1 MEIDMTT
8 GMLKPAGEE
17 VKPVVKP
24 ETKSE
29 PVVEIKKEEVKP
41 VAEEKKEETKTE
53 EKVEEPVAEVTV
65 EEPKTEEKVEE
76 PVAEVTVEEPKTEE
90 KVEEPVAEVK
100 EEPVVEKTVENV
112 KDEISGKIK
121 MFGIWEMDD
130 LVVDDPGLKD
140 YISLRPVIVPR
151 SGGRHGNKQFYKSKI
166 SLVERLM
173 NHLFVSGHRGK
184 KHLLSSGNQTGNVS
198 ANWKTMKE
206 TLTLL
211 EKYTKKNPLQV
222 LITAVENAALREEV
236 TSFQVGGIMAR
247 KAVITSPQRRIDLAM
262 RIISQTVKRKAHSNP
277 KSLGVCLADELM
289 ACYNNDGSK
298 SVIIK
303 DKERIEREAT
313 GAR

>member
-53 EKVEEPVAEVTV
+53 EKVEEPVAEVKV
-65 EEPKTEEKVEE
+65 EEPKTEVKEE
-76 PVAEVTVEEPKTEE
+76 VK
-90 KVEEPVAEVK
+90 EEPVAEVK
-100 EEPVVEKTVENV
+100 EEPVVEKAVENV

>member
-1 MEIDMTT
+1 MTEQKMEIDMTT
-8 GMLKPAGEE
+8 GMLKPTGNEIKPEQVVE
-17 VKPVVKP
+17 VKK
-24 ETKSE
+24 E
-29 PVVEIKKEEVKP
+29 VVE
-41 VAEEKKEETKTE
+41 T
-53 EKVEEPVAEVTV
+53 
-65 EEPKTEEKVEE
+65 
-76 PVAEVTVEEPKTEE
+76 
-90 KVEEPVAEVK
+90 K
-100 EEPVVEKTVENV
+100 EEPVVEEV
-112 KDEISGKIK
+112 KKEEVKQEEAKPEIKEEAKPEIKEEAKPEIKEEAKPEIKEEAKPEISGKIK
-121 MFGIWEMDD
+121 MFGIWEMDN

-140 YISLRPVIVPR
+140 YISVKPVIVPR
-151 SGGRHGNKQFYKSKI
+151 SGGRHGNRQFYKSKI

-198 ANWKTMKE
+198 ANWKTIKE

-211 EKYTKKNPLQV
+211 EKYAKKNPLQV

-247 KAVITSPQRRIDLAM
+247 KAVITSPQRRVDLAM
-262 RIISQTVKRKAHSNP
+262 RIITQTVKRKAHSNP